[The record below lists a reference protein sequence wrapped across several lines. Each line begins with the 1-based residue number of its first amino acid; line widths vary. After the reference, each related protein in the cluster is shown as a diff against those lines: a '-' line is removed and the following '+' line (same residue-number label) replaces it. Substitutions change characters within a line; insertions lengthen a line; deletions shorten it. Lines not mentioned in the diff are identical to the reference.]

1 MGWFDRLAGQHRAPL
16 IGLDLSS
23 SSVQLVELE
32 RDRHGRWTVA
42 RLASEPL
49 DKGWVSEGQ
58 IERLDEVVDAVR
70 RVVARS
76 GTRTR
81 RVAMALPASA
91 VITRRIRAPAGL
103 RDDEMLAQVELEM
116 QPHIPFAL
124 DDLSLDFSVLGPAQ
138 EDEVEVFVAASRR
151 DRVEDRQAVAEA
163 AGLVA
168 EVLDIESHAAA
179 RALGRSLSQEAH
191 WDAQALVALVTIGA
205 VTTQLRVLQA
215 DESLYDRDQ
224 PFGGTQLTQAIA
236 QDLGIAFDQAER
248 RKLSEDLSSAEFQG
262 AVASFVDAQ
271 AREIGRALQYFFTST
286 PHHEVDRIAL
296 AGGGASVPGL
306 AQRVAAITGFPSA
319 TVDPFEAMELASGVR
334 RDRLAR
340 RAPAHL
346 VACGLAM
353 RGHLG

>member
-103 RDDEMLAQVELEM
+103 RPERLT
-116 QPHIPFAL
+116 IR
-124 DDLSLDFSVLGPAQ
+124 PACSAPQ
-138 EDEVEVFVAASRR
+138 KQKR
-151 DRVEDRQAVAEA
+151 
-163 AGLVA
+163 
-168 EVLDIESHAAA
+168 
-179 RALGRSLSQEAH
+179 LGRSRSKIPKRRNDGHRPFLY
-191 WDAQALVALVTIGA
+191 LVFLPLGG
-205 VTTQLRVLQA
+205 QN
-215 DESLYDRDQ
+215 ES
-224 PFGGTQLTQAIA
+224 I
-236 QDLGIAFDQAER
+236 
-248 RKLSEDLSSAEFQG
+248 SC
-262 AVASFVDAQ
+262 
-271 AREIGRALQYFFTST
+271 
-286 PHHEVDRIAL
+286 
-296 AGGGASVPGL
+296 
-306 AQRVAAITGFPSA
+306 
-319 TVDPFEAMELASGVR
+319 VR
-334 RDRLAR
+334 RLS
-340 RAPAHL
+340 
-346 VACGLAM
+346 
-353 RGHLG
+353 LGV